1 MLADITITIPTS
13 AIHAAAWFVIGAAS
27 VAVALIVADLRASNK
42 RNADV
47 DSDTGY
53 DWLSN

>member
-27 VAVALIVADLRASNK
+27 IVVALIASDLRARKN
-42 RNADV
+42 
-47 DSDTGY
+47 
-53 DWLSN
+53 